1 MTEGLRPLRAE
12 GPRVWVSSA
21 TDRDVEAY
29 ARASE
34 RSRGR
39 LSEWNP
45 VDPYGLPSLIGAA
58 SRYHRTLLLHA
69 RSPEGDHDLVG
80 KVNLTNVV
88 LGRAMTGTLGYDAFD
103 PYAGR
108 GLFGE
113 GLRLVVDLAFTP
125 APRGMGL
132 HRLEANVQP
141 GNVRSAAV
149 LRRLGFRREGFSPA
163 YLLMPGP
170 AGGAGRDQWRDH
182 DRYAVTA
189 GEWPAPA
196 FAPPRPPRLAV
207 LVNGVPGSGRT
218 SLARRLAAELSLP
231 LLDES
236 VVDAHAFAAVL
247 ADAPSG
253 AVLAAQVGGKDRPG
267 FVEDLRRTG
276 LGPAALVEIRYGVG
290 GATDSAAVSPVLD
303 VDSCCE
309 VSDRDVVVLALR
321 ARAASH

>member
-1 MTEGLRPLRAE
+1 VTEGLRPLRAD

-29 ARASE
+29 ARAME
-34 RSRGR
+34 LSRRR

-45 VDPYGLPSLIGAA
+45 VDPHGLPSLIGAA

-80 KVNLTNVV
+80 KVNVTNVV

-113 GLRLVVDLAFTP
+113 GLGLAVDLAFAP
-125 APRGMGL
+125 SPRGMGL

-170 AGGAGRDQWRDH
+170 ASEAGRDAWRDH
-182 DRYAVTA
+182 DRYAVTV

-196 FAPPRPPRLAV
+196 FAPPRPHRLAV
-207 LVNGVPGSGRT
+207 LVNGVRGSGRT
-218 SLARRLAAELSLP
+218 SLARRLAAELGLP

-236 VVDAHAFAAVL
+236 VVDAHALKALL

-253 AVLAAQVGGKDRPG
+253 AVLAAQVGDEHRRG
-267 FVEDLRRTG
+267 FAEDLQRRR
-276 LGPAALVEIRYGVG
+276 LDPAPLVEVRYGIG
-290 GATDSAAVSPVLD
+290 GAAHSAAIGLVLE
-303 VDSCCE
+303 VDTSRE
-309 VSDRDVVVLALR
+309 ISDRDVVLLALR
-321 ARAASH
+321 ARAASQ